1 MCETLQT
8 EGGNQ
13 IYSLK
18 ISVFSL
24 FNWLFSFHH
33 LNCIRIDIVFLLTYF
48 FVLTLRRPSRQA
60 WRSGLFYGAPRPHLH
75 PAQKRPIAKSRELQY
90 LRIWNLKDPHR
101 IFHKKII
108 KILQILSLIVF
119 QYIILNLYPKFG
131 SNRFIGSRDFAMGLF
146 WAGCT
151 CKFFDHIF
159 QWSKNVRIFQENRCT
174 AYRFLDEG
182 WPMSF

>member
-101 IFHKKII
+101 IFR
-108 KILQILSLIVF
+108 
-119 QYIILNLYPKFG
+119 KFG